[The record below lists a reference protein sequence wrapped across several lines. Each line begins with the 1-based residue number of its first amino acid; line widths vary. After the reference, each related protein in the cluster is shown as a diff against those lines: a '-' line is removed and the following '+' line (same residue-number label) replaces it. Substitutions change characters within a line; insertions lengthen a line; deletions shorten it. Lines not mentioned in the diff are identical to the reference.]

1 MRARTHSHTGRV
13 EREGE
18 RAVFCKS
25 LFFVSE
31 QRERRAREERETQPV
46 LGRVTS
52 VDSDILL
59 SQSPW

>member
-1 MRARTHSHTGRV
+1 MGRV

-31 QRERRAREERETQPV
+31 QRERIAREERETQPV

-59 SQSPW
+59 SQSP